1 MSSKSPRNVAMNL
14 LARREHSVAELKTK
28 LAVRELSPEDID
40 EAVDKLIRE
49 GLVSDE
55 RFAEAFVAYRMRR
68 GQGPVRIR
76 AELVQ
81 RGVCEALISKFL
93 DSCSGDWFDS
103 VRTVREKR
111 FGPEFPTDFKERAR
125 QSKFLQYRG
134 FTSEQIRQAF
144 ATNDTD

>member
-1 MSSKSPRNVAMNL
+1 MAMNL
-14 LARREHSVAELKTK
+14 LSRREHSVAELKIK
-28 LAVRELSPEDID
+28 LAARELDPEDID
-40 EAVDKLIRE
+40 DAVDKLIKE

-55 RFAEAFVAYRMRR
+55 RFAEGFVAYRMRR

-76 AELVQ
+76 GELIQ
-81 RGVCEALISKFL
+81 RGIGEDLISNFL

-103 VRTVREKR
+103 VRAVREKR
-111 FGPEFPTDFKERAR
+111 FGPECPADFKERAR

-144 ATNDTD
+144 TTNDTD